1 MYAIFICY
9 CKIVSE
15 SFNRK
20 AAFLACA
27 DQTAATAEYKLL
39 QLKQCLAGEA
49 LKAIKGLGH
58 SVPAYQTAKEGLERK
73 FGGQRQ
79 QSHLYQCTLRIS
91 KIWKTRLIS

>member
-1 MYAIFICY
+1 MYTIFIYY

-49 LKAIKGLGH
+49 LKAIEGIGH
-58 SVPAYQTAKEGLERK
+58 SAVAYQAAI
-73 FGGQRQ
+73 
-79 QSHLYQCTLRIS
+79 SHLFR
-91 KIWKTRLIS
+91 RNR